1 VYQITYEV
9 LIFIILYIL
18 PMTLIFYTYTRVIKV
33 LWKIDNSI
41 TWDNENGSKTLKVSR
56 ANSRNKS
63 GSSANSHSNF
73 TMACGTSKA
82 KTKIMQ
88 QLNARRKAAKML
100 ISVAVI
106 FALCYLAIYLLNH
119 KQVDPYGEKIS
130 FYFYLK

>member
-1 VYQITYEV
+1 
-9 LIFIILYIL
+9 
-18 PMTLIFYTYTRVIKV
+18 
-33 LWKIDNSI
+33 
-41 TWDNENGSKTLKVSR
+41 
-56 ANSRNKS
+56 
-63 GSSANSHSNF
+63 
-73 TMACGTSKA
+73 MACGTSKA

-88 QLNARRKAAKML
+88 QFNVRRKAAKML